1 MRLKNNNIIKEVS
14 KMDENKTTGH
24 TKSKL
29 KSAVGFVLKIV
40 LALAL
45 ILGIAAVGM
54 QFFPQLTGMQ
64 EAIRHNWFNLLL
76 WRLILYA
83 TFIGILFNLRKRLSK
98 SVFLKLVRL
107 LVMLAIVVELS
118 NITQLLRG

>member
-1 MRLKNNNIIKEVS
+1 
-14 KMDENKTTGH
+14 MDENKTTGH
-24 TKSKL
+24 AKSKL
-29 KSAVGFVLKIV
+29 KSAVGVVLKIV

-54 QFFPQLTGMQ
+54 QFFPQLIGMQ

-83 TFIGILFNLRKRLSK
+83 AFAGILFNLQKRLSK
-98 SVFLKLVRL
+98 GVFLKLVRL
-107 LVMLAIVVELS
+107 LVMLAVVVELA
-118 NITQLLRG
+118 NIAQLLRG

>member
-1 MRLKNNNIIKEVS
+1 
-14 KMDENKTTGH
+14 MDENKTTGH
-24 TKSKL
+24 AKSKL

-54 QFFPQLTGMQ
+54 QFFPQLIGMQ

-83 TFIGILFNLRKRLSK
+83 AFAGILFNLQKRLSK
-98 SVFLKLVRL
+98 GVFLKLVRL
-107 LVMLAIVVELS
+107 LVMLAVVVELS
-118 NITQLLRG
+118 NIAQLLRG

>member
-1 MRLKNNNIIKEVS
+1 
-14 KMDENKTTGH
+14 MDENKTTGH
-24 TKSKL
+24 AKSKL

-54 QFFPQLTGMQ
+54 QFFPQLIGMQ

-76 WRLILYA
+76 WLILYA
-83 TFIGILFNLRKRLSK
+83 AFAGILFNLQKRLSK
-98 SVFLKLVRL
+98 GVFLKLVRL
-107 LVMLAIVVELS
+107 LVMLAVVVELA
-118 NITQLLRG
+118 NIAQLLRG

>member
-1 MRLKNNNIIKEVS
+1 
-14 KMDENKTTGH
+14 MDENKTTGH
-24 TKSKL
+24 AKSKL

-54 QFFPQLTGMQ
+54 QFFPQLIGMQ

-83 TFIGILFNLRKRLSK
+83 AFAGILFNLQTRLSK
-98 SVFLKLVRL
+98 GVFLKLVRL
-107 LVMLAIVVELS
+107 LVMLAVVVELA
-118 NITQLLRG
+118 NIAQLLRG

>member
-1 MRLKNNNIIKEVS
+1 
-14 KMDENKTTGH
+14 MDENKTTGH
-24 TKSKL
+24 AKSKL
-29 KSAVGFVLKIV
+29 KSAVGFALKIV

-54 QFFPQLTGMQ
+54 QFFPQLIGMQ

-83 TFIGILFNLRKRLSK
+83 AFAGILFNLQKRLSK
-98 SVFLKLVRL
+98 GVFLKLVRL
-107 LVMLAIVVELS
+107 LVMLAVVVELA
-118 NITQLLRG
+118 NIAQLLRG

>member
-1 MRLKNNNIIKEVS
+1 
-14 KMDENKTTGH
+14 MDENKTTGH
-24 TKSKL
+24 AKSKL

-54 QFFPQLTGMQ
+54 QFFPQLIGMQ

-83 TFIGILFNLRKRLSK
+83 AFAGILFNLQKRLSK
-98 SVFLKLVRL
+98 GVFLKLVRL
-107 LVMLAIVVELS
+107 LVMLAVVVELA
-118 NITQLLRG
+118 NIAQLLRG

>member
-29 KSAVGFVLKIV
+29 KSAVGFLLKIV

-45 ILGIAAVGM
+45 ILGIAAIGM

-83 TFIGILFNLRKRLSK
+83 KTTVQSRFSQIGSSSGYVGRSR
-98 SVFLKLVRL
+98 
-107 LVMLAIVVELS
+107 
-118 NITQLLRG
+118 

>member
-1 MRLKNNNIIKEVS
+1 
-14 KMDENKTTGH
+14 MDENKTTGH
-24 TKSKL
+24 AKSKL

-54 QFFPQLTGMQ
+54 QFFPQLIGMQ

-83 TFIGILFNLRKRLSK
+83 AFAGILFNLQNDCPK
-98 SVFLKLVRL
+98 VFF
-107 LVMLAIVVELS
+107 S
-118 NITQLLRG
+118 N

>member
-1 MRLKNNNIIKEVS
+1 
-14 KMDENKTTGH
+14 MDENKTTGH
-24 TKSKL
+24 AKSKL

-54 QFFPQLTGMQ
+54 QFFPQLIGMQ

-83 TFIGILFNLRKRLSK
+83 AFAGTLFNLQKRLSK
-98 SVFLKLVRL
+98 GVFLKLVRL
-107 LVMLAIVVELS
+107 LVMLAVVVELA
-118 NITQLLRG
+118 NIAQLLRG

>member
-1 MRLKNNNIIKEVS
+1 
-14 KMDENKTTGH
+14 MDENKTTGH
-24 TKSKL
+24 AKSKL

-54 QFFPQLTGMQ
+54 QFFPQLIGMQ

-83 TFIGILFNLRKRLSK
+83 AFAGILFNLQKRLSK
-98 SVFLKLVRL
+98 GVFLKLIRL
-107 LVMLAIVVELS
+107 LVMLAVVVELA
-118 NITQLLRG
+118 NIAQLLRG